1 MEDYIMIIY
10 TNTRSRKK
18 KSSTKRKVDEYQAW
32 LKSVQA
38 TSTNFSSGSARKR
51 QEAAKPV
58 VASLPMDRNLYAL
71 PSLSSKH
78 YDTFKKHVNQYTG
91 DKLVGIGTL
100 HKSNAVPIFN
110 TQDAKDQANM
120 RR

>member
-1 MEDYIMIIY
+1 MIVY
-10 TNTRSRKK
+10 TNTKSRKK
-18 KSSTKRKVDEYQAW
+18 KSSTKRKVDDYQAW

-38 TSTNFSSGSARKR
+38 ISTSFATGSARKR
-51 QEAAKPV
+51 PAAPKSVNTGVPI
-58 VASLPMDRNLYAL
+58 DRDLYAL
-71 PSLSSKH
+71 PSLSSER

-91 DKLVGIGTL
+91 DKMVGIGTL

>member
-1 MEDYIMIIY
+1 MEEYMMIVY

-18 KSSTKRKVDEYQAW
+18 KASTKRKVDEYQAW

-38 TSTNFSSGSARKR
+38 TSTNFSSGSSTKR
-51 QEAAKPV
+51 QAASKSVNVSVPT
-58 VASLPMDRNLYAL
+58 DRNPYAH
-71 PSLSSKH
+71 PSLSSGH
-78 YDTFKKHVNQYTG
+78 YDTFKKQVNQYTG
-91 DKLVGIGTL
+91 DKMVGIGTL